1 MNIGIVLI
9 GMVTLFSVHAVAF
22 QINPNV
28 AENYAGQDTAKHD
41 GQYALNALKRN
52 ILQSQPSVVEVSKT
66 VIDLWRKKTNW
77 TAAEPYFSCV
87 FALDDKAQPA
97 APGDAFR
104 RN

>member
-41 GQYALNALKRN
+41 GQHAFNALKRN